1 MTDARGGV
9 DDRPLV
15 SIVIV
20 NDNHAQST
28 VACLESIEVHGA
40 GGPSIEVI
48 VVDNASAPDD
58 VRFLSDHAGTHRILR
73 LREQRFLEARNIAS
87 EDARGEFLL
96 FLRHDV
102 RATPGWLPPLV
113 SALRDDPA
121 CGVVGPKQLLPDG
134 TIHEAGLLI
143 DRDGSTVPRGRY
155 QPGDDARFE
164 QVRRVDQVS
173 GAALMVRKA
182 VFDAVRGFDLAYEP
196 GGGEDAELCL
206 RIGRAGFATCCV
218 PAARVVL
225 AAEPEGAA
233 GVPEVQRALLARRW
247 RTYLSIGVHDASDPV
262 GPVVPAAAPA
272 VLDAAPT
279 AALFTPYSLTPGGGE
294 RYLLGMAEVLLQTG
308 HAVWLVTPERWSS
321 LRIAQVA
328 DSLSL
333 SLQGLR
339 PITLQEAEG
348 MPRFDL
354 FVTMGNEVAPS
365 IAPLGRR
372 NLYYCQ
378 FPFPWPAEDLERRR
392 PWVGRYQAVVM
403 NSPFSRDHMQQRL
416 AAQGLPEQEI
426 QVLYPPVALMQP
438 AGPDEAPRAGGIVSV
453 GRFFAGGHCK
463 RQDMLI
469 RAFRDLYASGVRT
482 ELHLI
487 GSLRPEPPHRAYL
500 AECQRLAEG
509 LPVHFHLNASPQV
522 LSQLYAN
529 ASVYWHGAGYDVDS
543 SLQPERCEHFGISVV
558 EAMSVGTIPVVVGN
572 GGPAATVHHGVNGF
586 CYDTQ
591 EQLVEFTRTLLAK
604 QPGELAKMRRL
615 ARERAQD
622 FSEAAFASR
631 WRDIAG

>member
-1 MTDARGGV
+1 MTGAQGGRPG
-9 DDRPLV
+9 DWPLV

-28 VACLESIEVHGA
+28 VACLESIEAHGA
-40 GGPSIEVI
+40 GGPPVEVI

-58 VRFLSDHAGTHRILR
+58 VRFLSDHAAKHRILR
-73 LREQRFLEARNIAS
+73 LQEQRFFEARNVAAD
-87 EDARGEFLL
+87 DARGEFLL

-102 RATPGWLPPLV
+102 RATPGWLLPLV
-113 SALRDDPA
+113 SALRGDPA

-143 DRDGSTVPRGRY
+143 DHDGSTVPRGRY

-164 QVRRVDQVS
+164 QMRKVDQVS

-182 VFDAVRGFDLAYEP
+182 AFDAVRGFDLSYEP

-206 RIGRAGFATCCV
+206 RIGHAGFATRCV
-218 PAARVVL
+218 PTARVML
-225 AAEPEGAA
+225 AAAPDEAI
-233 GVPEVQRALLARRW
+233 VPEVQRALLARRW
-247 RTYLSIGVHDASDPV
+247 SAYLSTGVHDASDPA
-262 GPVVPAAAPA
+262 GSSVPAAAPA
-272 VLDAAPT
+272 VLDAPT

-294 RYLLGMAEVLLQTG
+294 RYLLGMAEVLLRAG
-308 HAVWLVTPERWSS
+308 YSVWLVTPERWSS
-321 LRIAQVA
+321 LRIAQLA

-333 SLQGLR
+333 SLRGLR
-339 PITLQEAEG
+339 LITHREAED
-348 MPRFDL
+348 MSRFDL
-354 FVTMGNEVAPS
+354 FVTMGNEVAPP

-392 PWVGRYQAVVM
+392 TWSGNYQAIVM
-403 NSPFSRDHMQQRL
+403 NSPFARDHMRQRL
-416 AAQGLPEQEI
+416 AAHGLPEQEI
-426 QVLYPPVALMQP
+426 HVLYPPVALMQP

-482 ELHLI
+482 ELHLV

-509 LPVHFHLNASPQV
+509 LPVHFHLNASPQA
-522 LSQLYAN
+522 LARIYAD
-529 ASVYWHGAGYDVDS
+529 ASVYWHGAGYEVDAT
-543 SLQPERCEHFGISVV
+543 LEPERCEHFGISVV
-558 EAMSVGTIPVVVGN
+558 EAMSVGAIPIVVGN
-572 GGPAATVHHGVNGF
+572 GGPSATVRHGVNGF

-591 EQLVEFTRTLLAK
+591 EQLVELTRTLLAK
-604 QPGELAKMRRL
+604 PAGELAGMRRL

-631 WRDIAG
+631 WRDIAR